1 MKQPIFVLS
10 ISVMCLLLLTAQ
22 QHKVWAQTQAADK
35 LYQNNCMKC
44 HGPKTDKFA
53 RKKLTLN
60 DGVLVGS
67 KSNRPVKDVLTK
79 HFGVRLSQE
88 ETNALLEALRQ
99 HLSSRS

>member
-1 MKQPIFVLS
+1 MKLLTIAFIVG
-10 ISVMCLLLLTAQ
+10 VMCLLLLTAQ
-22 QHKVWAQTQAADK
+22 QHKAWGQTQAADK
-35 LYQNNCMKC
+35 IYRNNCMKC

-60 DGVLVGS
+60 NGVLVGI

-88 ETNALLEALRQ
+88 ETDALIEALRQ
-99 HLSSRS
+99 HL